1 MADDN
6 KENDRFLQD
15 CEIDGLNVSDLKEY
29 LRTHNQYVSG
39 KKSELILRAKGVRK
53 LGLSNLN
60 HATED
65 AVKFERRKTEKLVTP
80 LGETLPHPKTLTSW
94 TNDLTSLPDF
104 SERDIYNY
112 FVLKMNTKKQLRS
125 KVYYADK
132 HVHSILFHNVHSQCE
147 HCFVKAKVI
156 PSLPS
161 ANAKDNPDHDVWLCM
176 SIVSGQVHSA
186 ECNCTAG

>member
-1 MADDN
+1 M
-6 KENDRFLQD
+6 QD
-15 CEIDGLNVSDLKEY
+15 SEIDALNVSDLKEY

-39 KKSELILRAKGVRK
+39 KSSELILRAKGVRK
-53 LGLSNLN
+53 LGSSNLN
-60 HATED
+60 HATEE
-65 AVKFERRKTEKLVTP
+65 ALKFERRKTEKLVPP

-94 TNDLTSLPDF
+94 MNDLTNLPDF
-104 SERDIYNY
+104 SERVIYNY
-112 FVLKMNTKKQLRS
+112 FVLKMNTKKHLRS

-132 HVHSILFHNVHSQCE
+132 HVHSILFNNVHSQCK